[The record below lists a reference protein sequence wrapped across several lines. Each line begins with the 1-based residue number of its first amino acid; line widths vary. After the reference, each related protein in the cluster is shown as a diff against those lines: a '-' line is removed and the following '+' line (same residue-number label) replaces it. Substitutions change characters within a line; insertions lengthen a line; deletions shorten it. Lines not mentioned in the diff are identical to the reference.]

1 MVRIDAFGMPSEELI
16 ARIEAEAGVGNRE
29 IVVTTDSKD
38 TLEDLVAY
46 SNKSDSSIDINV
58 VENDK
63 GWEVRLEIVA
73 RIKSRCP
80 ILTSLLFL
88 KMRYLRA
95 SSTVYRRNS

>member
-63 GWEVRLEIVA
+63 GWEVRLEIGGA
-73 RIKSRCP
+73 DQSRCP
-80 ILTSLLFL
+80 IQTSLLFL

>member
-46 SNKSDSSIDINV
+46 SNKSVARSTSTWSRTIKV
-58 VENDK
+58 GK
-63 GWEVRLEIVA
+63 CAWRSVA

-80 ILTSLLFL
+80 IQTSLLFL

>member
-46 SNKSDSSIDINV
+46 SNESDSSRTIKV
-58 VENDK
+58 GK
-63 GWEVRLEIVA
+63 CAWRSVA

-80 ILTSLLFL
+80 IQTSLLFR

>member
-46 SNKSDSSIDINV
+46 SNESDSSIDINV

-63 GWEVRLEIVA
+63 GALGDRWRG
-73 RIKSRCP
+73 
-80 ILTSLLFL
+80 
-88 KMRYLRA
+88 
-95 SSTVYRRNS
+95 SSHAAPFKRVFCS

>member
-38 TLEDLVAY
+38 ALEDLVAY

-63 GWEVRLEIVA
+63 GWEVRLEIGGADQV
-73 RIKSRCP
+73 RLPHSNE
-80 ILTSLLFL
+80 
-88 KMRYLRA
+88 
-95 SSTVYRRNS
+95 SSVPEDAVS

>member
-58 VENDK
+58 VENA
-63 GWEVRLEIVA
+63 WRSVA
-73 RIKSRCP
+73 QTKSRCP
-80 ILTSLLFL
+80 IQTSLLFL

>member
-1 MVRIDAFGMPSEELI
+1 MVRIDAFGMPSEEFI

-63 GWEVRLEIVA
+63 GWEVRLEIGGADQVTLPH
-73 RIKSRCP
+73 SNE
-80 ILTSLLFL
+80 
-88 KMRYLRA
+88 
-95 SSTVYRRNS
+95 SSVPEDAVS

>member
-63 GWEVRLEIVA
+63 GWEVRSVA

-80 ILTSLLFL
+80 IQTSLLFL

>member
-63 GWEVRLEIVA
+63 GWEVRLEIGGADQVTLPH
-73 RIKSRCP
+73 SNE
-80 ILTSLLFL
+80 
-88 KMRYLRA
+88 
-95 SSTVYRRNS
+95 SSVPEGGVS

>member
-63 GWEVRLEIVA
+63 GWEVRLEIGSADQV
-73 RIKSRCP
+73 RLPHSNE
-80 ILTSLLFL
+80 
-88 KMRYLRA
+88 
-95 SSTVYRRNS
+95 SSVPEDAVS

>member
-46 SNKSDSSIDINV
+46 SNKSDSSIEHQAWS
-58 VENDK
+58 ENDK
-63 GWEVRLEIVA
+63 GWEVRLEIGGADQV
-73 RIKSRCP
+73 RLPHSNE
-80 ILTSLLFL
+80 
-88 KMRYLRA
+88 
-95 SSTVYRRNS
+95 SSVPEDAVS

>member
-1 MVRIDAFGMPSEELI
+1 MHLVCPAKSSSHESKLKRAL
-16 ARIEAEAGVGNRE
+16 E

-63 GWEVRLEIVA
+63 GWEVRLEIGGADQVTLPH
-73 RIKSRCP
+73 SNE
-80 ILTSLLFL
+80 
-88 KMRYLRA
+88 
-95 SSTVYRRNS
+95 SSVPEDAVS

>member
-63 GWEVRLEIVA
+63 GWEVRLEIGGADQVA
-73 RIKSRCP
+73 LPHSNE
-80 ILTSLLFL
+80 
-88 KMRYLRA
+88 
-95 SSTVYRRNS
+95 SSVPEDAVS

>member
-63 GWEVRLEIVA
+63 GWEVRLEIGGTDQV
-73 RIKSRCP
+73 RLPHSNE
-80 ILTSLLFL
+80 
-88 KMRYLRA
+88 
-95 SSTVYRRNS
+95 SSVPEDAVS

>member
-46 SNKSDSSIDINV
+46 SNKSDSSIDIHV
-58 VENDK
+58 VENDN
-63 GWEVRLEIVA
+63 GWEVRLEIGGADQV
-73 RIKSRCP
+73 RLPHSNE
-80 ILTSLLFL
+80 
-88 KMRYLRA
+88 
-95 SSTVYRRNS
+95 SSVPEGAVS

>member
-46 SNKSDSSIDINV
+46 SNKSDSS
-58 VENDK
+58 
-63 GWEVRLEIVA
+63 VA
-73 RIKSRCP
+73 C
-80 ILTSLLFL
+80 
-88 KMRYLRA
+88 
-95 SSTVYRRNS
+95 V

>member
-16 ARIEAEAGVGNRE
+16 ARIEAEAGVGNKE

-46 SNKSDSSIDINV
+46 SNESDSSIDINV

-63 GWEVRLEIVA
+63 GWEVRLEIGA
-73 RIKSRCP
+73 E
-80 ILTSLLFL
+80 
-88 KMRYLRA
+88 A
-95 SSTVYRRNS
+95 

>member
-46 SNKSDSSIDINV
+46 V

-63 GWEVRLEIVA
+63 GWEVRLEIGGADQVTL
-73 RIKSRCP
+73 P
-80 ILTSLLFL
+80 H
-88 KMRYLRA
+88 
-95 SSTVYRRNS
+95 SSESSVPEDAVS

>member
-46 SNKSDSSIDINV
+46 SNTIKVGKCAWRS
-58 VENDK
+58 
-63 GWEVRLEIVA
+63 VA
-73 RIKSRCP
+73 RIKSGCP
-80 ILTSLLFL
+80 IQTSLLFL